1 MKITIH
7 QPEAFPWLGFFHKM
21 YLADVFVLLD
31 TVQFKKNDFQN
42 RNKIFVG
49 GKAGWLTIPVKNH
62 SLDTKIKDI
71 EINWESPI
79 IKKHITTLTQSY
91 GGHPYSKELLD
102 FFKHL
107 YVRQPQK
114 LADFNSEVILF
125 LKEKLGITTKVVRA
139 SELPLSG
146 NALGGTEVTL
156 EICKILNAKTYI
168 SGAHGKNYLDIKKY
182 DEAGIPVYFQEFIH
196 PVYSQKNTNTF
207 ISHLSVI
214 DLYANHGP
222 ESLKHIVRNN
232 LESI

>member
-1 MKITIH
+1 M
-7 QPEAFPWLGFFHKM
+7 
-21 YLADVFVLLD
+21 
-31 TVQFKKNDFQN
+31 
-42 RNKIFVG
+42 
-49 GKAGWLTIPVKNH
+49 
-62 SLDTKIKDI
+62 
-71 EINWESPI
+71 
-79 IKKHITTLTQSY
+79 
-91 GGHPYSKELLD
+91 
-102 FFKHL
+102 
-107 YVRQPQK
+107 RQPQK